1 MIYVYFDHK
10 KNVINNLNNMKSL
23 IESLL
28 DDDEIQADKLIDLV
42 ENIEFDNIENIHK
55 EEDWDDFVNN
65 MREHLKMF
73 SKRAKFKG
81 IELDDKRGTYYIRFI
96 KRSDKKYSL
105 SIGSRSNHFI
115 FMYFNKD
122 RKKLVSYD
130 ANSTMNDVVTP
141 YDEIYIMDDRL
152 VKNWKKNKS
161 KFNG

>member
-10 KNVINNLNNMKSL
+10 KNVINNSNNMKSL
-23 IESLL
+23 VESLL
-28 DDDEIQADKLIDLV
+28 DNDEIQADKLIDSV
-42 ENIEFDNIENIHK
+42 ENIGFDNIENIHK

-65 MREHLKMF
+65 MREYLKMF

-105 SIGSRSNHFI
+105 SIGSRSNSYKL
-115 FMYFNKD
+115 MYFHEG
-122 RKKLVSYD
+122 RKEVRLYKPGGIID
-130 ANSTMNDVVTP
+130 NVVMP
-141 YDEIYIMDDRL
+141 RDEIYIMDDRL
-152 VKNWKKNKS
+152 MKNWRKNKS